1 VALGRLGFNAFRRDK
16 TEWVKTGKLHE
27 DIFDGLENVSTAFI
41 GLLQGKNFGKL
52 IVRVNPP

>member
-1 VALGRLGFNAFRRDK
+1 MTGFNAFRRDK

-27 DIFDGLENVSTAFI
+27 DIFDGFENVPTAFI

-52 IVRVNPP
+52 IVRLNPP